1 MLAMVI
7 LLKPFF
13 RNFFVHQN
21 MIFGASTSFFPI
33 NIDNNV
39 FYHQFEFTIK
49 TQPHILMS
57 MFNKNITFLNAGT
70 YPHARKNI
78 YE

>member
-7 LLKPFF
+7 LLKPFC

-49 TQPHILMS
+49 T
-57 MFNKNITFLNAGT
+57 
-70 YPHARKNI
+70 
-78 YE
+78 